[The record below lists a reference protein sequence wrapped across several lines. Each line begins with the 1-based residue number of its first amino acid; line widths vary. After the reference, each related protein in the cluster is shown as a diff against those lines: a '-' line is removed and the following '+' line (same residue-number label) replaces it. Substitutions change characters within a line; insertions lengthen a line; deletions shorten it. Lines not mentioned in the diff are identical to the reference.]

1 VDAPDAYRTHR
12 EVLAGVLTTVC
23 RRHHLSREDS
33 EDFSS
38 EFYLRL
44 VQDDYA
50 VFRQFQGRSSLK
62 TYLLVVVTRAFQDWR
77 NALWGKW
84 RNSAEA
90 KRLGNLA
97 QQLERLTVR
106 DGLTLDE
113 AHQFLEAAGRGA
125 PRSELAALA
134 ARFPVRPG
142 RHFVSIDELIEY
154 PASDTGPAQTA
165 ETEEARMLARL
176 IRQAVASTVGD
187 LDPSD
192 RLILR
197 MRFED
202 GISVADIARALGLE
216 QKPLYRRIDRLLDRL
231 RSALAGQGVSGPAVV
246 DLLERGGFDA
256 LDQEGPDVKP
266 GLRVRPVSHGRPAP
280 NDARVP

>member
-1 VDAPDAYRTHR
+1 VDEPDAYRTHL

-50 VFRQFQGRSSLK
+50 VFQQFQGRSSLR

-97 QQLERLTVR
+97 QHLERLTVR
-106 DGLTLDE
+106 DGLSLDE
-113 AHQFLEAAGRGA
+113 AHHFLEAAGRGA

-154 PASDTGPAQTA
+154 PAADTGPAQTA
-165 ETEEARMLARL
+165 EAAEARAMARL
-176 IRQAVASTVGD
+176 VRQSVAAAVEG

-202 GISVADIARALGLE
+202 GISVADIARTLGLD
-216 QKPLYRRIDRLLDRL
+216 QKPLYRRVDRLLEQL
-231 RSALAGQGVSGPAVV
+231 RGALGGQGLSAPEVI

-256 LDQEGPDVKP
+256 LDQESTDAKPDP
-266 GLRVRPVSHGRPAP
+266 RVRPVSHGRPATQ
-280 NDARVP
+280 NARVP

>member
-23 RRHHLSREDS
+23 RRQHLSREDS

-50 VFRQFQGRSSLK
+50 VFRQFQGRSSLR
-62 TYLLVVVTRAFQDWR
+62 TYLLVVVSRAFQDWR

-90 KRLGNLA
+90 KRLGSLA

-106 DGLTLDE
+106 DGLSLDE
-113 AHQFLEAAGRGA
+113 AHQLLEAAGRGV

-142 RHFVSIDELIEY
+142 RRFVSIDELMEY
-154 PASDTGPAQTA
+154 PAADGGPAQTA
-165 ETEEARMLARL
+165 EAEEARALAGL
-176 IRQAVASTVGD
+176 VRQSVASAVEG
-187 LDPSD
+187 LDASD

-202 GISVADIARALGLE
+202 GISVADIARTLGVE
-216 QKPLYRRIDRLLDRL
+216 QKPLYRRIERLLDQL
-231 RSALAGQGVSGPAVV
+231 RGALSGQGVSGSAVI

-256 LDQEGPDVKP
+256 LDQEAPGAKT
-266 GLRVRPVSHGRPAP
+266 GLRVRPVSHGRPATH
-280 NDARVP
+280 DARVP